1 MLSSILTQNIW
12 EVHKHSGMGCAV
24 VSLAAADTREA
35 IMCYAEKTFGR
46 SAAGKLEMDI
56 SDVKVQLSLGFHE
69 LLWYCWWFRN
79 PKANHLGFF

>member
-1 MLSSILTQNIW
+1 MFFVGPPTKIAKISPVQ
-12 EVHKHSGMGCAV
+12 VHKHSGMGCAV

-56 SDVKVQLSLGFHE
+56 ADVKVQLSLGKMDR
-69 LLWYCWWFRN
+69 YC
-79 PKANHLGFF
+79 